1 MHLED
6 SLLKHLTYM
15 LFNVIIRSAFIVLC
29 LKAASSIDLYFFYI
43 FFQSLFLF
51 GNFLSIG
58 GNLLDIYILY
68 NSCIITAELHFLW
81 ICMILMLTYF
91 KTCIIYDF
99 LDICLHVQLEFD
111 GVCINSDIVCNW
123 HLLCSFMLTVM
134 EAGCWKS
141 RDLTRI
147 SRLELW

>member
-29 LKAASSIDLYFFYI
+29 LKAASSIDLYFF
-43 FFQSLFLF
+43 L
-51 GNFLSIG
+51 
-58 GNLLDIYILY
+58 YILSVTFFILEFPFNRRKSLRHIFY
-68 NSCIITAELHFLW
+68 TIHALLQLNYISCGFAWFWCWPILKHALY
-81 ICMILMLTYF
+81 ICI
-91 KTCIIYDF
+91 
-99 LDICLHVQLEFD
+99 HVQLEFD
-111 GVCINSDIVCNW
+111 RVCINSDIVCNW

>member
-1 MHLED
+1 M
-6 SLLKHLTYM
+6 KHLTYM

-29 LKAASSIDLYFFYI
+29 LKAASSIDLYFFLYI
-43 FFQSLFLF
+43 LSVTFLF
-51 GNFLSIG
+51 WNFLSIG

-99 LDICLHVQLEFD
+99 LDICIHVQLEFD
-111 GVCINSDIVCNW
+111 RVCINSDIVCN
-123 HLLCSFMLTVM
+123 
-134 EAGCWKS
+134 
-141 RDLTRI
+141 
-147 SRLELW
+147 